1 MNYSITK
8 NGKPLDKKL
17 YTFDEETK
25 TFSSNENNL
34 VLDFSDIEGC
44 TFDTGF
50 GCTFKTGF
58 GCTFKT
64 GFDCT
69 FKTSYDC
76 TFDTGS
82 GCTFKTSSGCTFDT
96 ASGCTFDTSSGC
108 TFKTSSGCIFDT
120 GSGCTFDTASGCTF
134 DTASG
139 CTFDAGSDCVVVRRD
154 TYEVIELK
162 ENQKIKLN
170 GYVIKGFTILDNEP
184 VKTNPKEITI
194 DGAVYILKN

>member
-58 GCTFKT
+58 
-64 GFDCT
+64 DCT

-96 ASGCTFDTSSGC
+96 
-108 TFKTSSGCIFDT
+108 

-139 CTFDAGSDCVVVRRD
+139 CTFDTGSDCVVVRRD
-154 TYEVIELK
+154 IYEVIELK

>member
-58 GCTFKT
+58 
-64 GFDCT
+64 DCT

-96 ASGCTFDTSSGC
+96 
-108 TFKTSSGCIFDT
+108 
-120 GSGCTFDTASGCTF
+120 
-134 DTASG
+134 
-139 CTFDAGSDCVVVRRD
+139 GSDCVVVRRD
-154 TYEVIELK
+154 IYEVIELK

>member
-76 TFDTGS
+76 
-82 GCTFKTSSGCTFDT
+82 
-96 ASGCTFDTSSGC
+96 
-108 TFKTSSGCIFDT
+108 
-120 GSGCTFDTASGCTF
+120 
-134 DTASG
+134 
-139 CTFDAGSDCVVVRRD
+139 VVVRRD
-154 TYEVIELK
+154 IYEVIELK